1 MNMTSYIPKVPGILA
16 ELRVILEGKTMV
28 ACLEHM
34 KWLGAFICIEPV
46 NSALIGAATTEEEA
60 FALIQR
66 RPPDF
71 LIVSQRLE
79 SGHGLALVA
88 RAKHVSPAIRTL
100 LVLDDE
106 EHGLIERALGYGCD
120 GICMKSESFMQAL
133 RVVAGGGIY
142 YPADV
147 ARLLRQKSQLP
158 MAEPLTRREV
168 EVLRGLAMGFT
179 DQEIARTLIISTET
193 ARSHVKHIYQKLQ
206 VSNRTQAVVRA
217 IALGVVTIEW
227 DEQAALVH

>member
-1 MNMTSYIPKVPGILA
+1 M
-16 ELRVILEGKTMV
+16 
-28 ACLEHM
+28 
-34 KWLGAFICIEPV
+34 
-46 NSALIGAATTEEEA
+46 
-60 FALIQR
+60 
-66 RPPDF
+66 
-71 LIVSQRLE
+71 SQRLE
-79 SGHGLALVA
+79 AGQGLALVA
-88 RAKHVSPAIRTL
+88 RAKHVSPSIRTL
-100 LVLDDE
+100 LVLDDD

-142 YPADV
+142 YPANV
-147 ARLLRQKSQLP
+147 ARLLRQKSQPP

-168 EVLRGLAMGFT
+168 EVVRGLAMGYT
-179 DQEIARTLIISTET
+179 DHEIARNLIISTET

-227 DEQAALVH
+227 DEHTAFVH